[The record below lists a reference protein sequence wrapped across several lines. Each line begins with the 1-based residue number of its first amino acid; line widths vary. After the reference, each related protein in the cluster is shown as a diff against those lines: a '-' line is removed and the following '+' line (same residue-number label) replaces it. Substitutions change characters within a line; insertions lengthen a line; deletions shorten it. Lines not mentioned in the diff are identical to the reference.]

1 MSFNVKGFNQKP
13 EAATSASEQNNNN
26 SMTGGAQKSMDTFST
41 SNTEKKEVKKEER
54 EYKPKGYTADGIP
67 IYASYQDAIHDVG
80 ASGLDN
86 VIIDRSA
93 SKEHAAKEREHAP
106 VIEKKAEKK
115 AEIKAEVIEEPKQEE
130 KKTEKPK
137 TEQQV
142 AKKPSTKT
150 EEKKKKEPEFDDQT
164 SLFEDLADWAANVDL
179 DKVKKN
185 ASKAA
190 SKTISSAK
198 SKTKKAVQKSVS
210 HKQDNAIKNKFRE
223 GRTAIGCY
231 YKFKILDREA
241 MIVSYS
247 GPAKVLKLPSYVLGR
262 PITAINACF
271 LRFHTAKSLSSS
283 LDENNIMQTDVDSL
297 TKCFSGVE
305 QLRLPK
311 KVTYLP
317 SSLFSNCKKLKI
329 VVVPASV
336 TTISSK
342 AFYHCKLQQI
352 IFLGK
357 CPVGLKHAEL
367 PEGAKIICTEKYKD
381 TFAGISGVEVQRSI
395 GKVSKAG

>member
-115 AEIKAEVIEEPKQEE
+115 AEVIEEPKQEE

-190 SKTISSAK
+190 SKTKDSLKKGYNSVKKEAKPIMESMQSSASKTISSAK
-198 SKTKKAVQKSVS
+198 SETKKAVQTSVS
-210 HKQDNAIKNKFRE
+210 HKQDNAIKSKFRV
-223 GRTAIGCY
+223 GRTAVGCY

-283 LDENNIMQTDVDSL
+283 LDENNIMQTDDES
-297 TKCFSGVE
+297 
-305 QLRLPK
+305 
-311 KVTYLP
+311 
-317 SSLFSNCKKLKI
+317 
-329 VVVPASV
+329 
-336 TTISSK
+336 
-342 AFYHCKLQQI
+342 
-352 IFLGK
+352 
-357 CPVGLKHAEL
+357 
-367 PEGAKIICTEKYKD
+367 
-381 TFAGISGVEVQRSI
+381 
-395 GKVSKAG
+395 